1 MSATT
6 NRFELLTLE
15 RLQEI
20 YDLIISSPPGTA
32 AWGSIGAGTGVGSQ
46 TDLVTYLGSNYYPL
60 SSNPAGY
67 LTGVTATSPI
77 TSSGGLTPVISTLM
91 NTNKLIGRST
101 AGTGVMEEII
111 IGSGLSLSAG
121 TLSATG
127 TTASDSLS
135 PLLLMGG

>member
-1 MSATT
+1 MINNYIYGVNDISGRLSGATGII
-6 NRFELLTLE
+6 
-15 RLQEI
+15 I
-20 YDLIISSPPGTA
+20 YDANGRVKYIS
-32 AWGSIGAGTGVGSQ
+32 TGG
-46 TDLVTYLGSNYYPL
+46 G
-60 SSNPAGY
+60 G
-67 LTGVTATSPI
+67 GVTSVSATSPI
-77 TSSGGLTPVISTLM
+77 TSSGGSTPIISTLM
-91 NTNKLIGRST
+91 NTNRLIGRST

>member
-1 MSATT
+1 MAFGVTDIQGQVFGSVLV
-6 NRFELLTLE
+6 RV
-15 RLQEI
+15 
-20 YDLIISSPPGTA
+20 YDANGK
-32 AWGSIGAGTGVGSQ
+32 Q
-46 TDLVTYLGSNYYPL
+46 KF
-60 SSNPAGY
+60 PAGGGGV
-67 LTGVTATSPI
+67 TSVTATSPI

-101 AGTGVMEEII
+101 AGTGVMEEIT

-127 TTASDSLS
+127 TASDSLS

>member
-1 MSATT
+1 MAFGVTDIQGQV
-6 NRFELLTLE
+6 F
-15 RLQEI
+15 
-20 YDLIISSPPGTA
+20 
-32 AWGSIGAGTGVGSQ
+32 GSVLVRVYGADGKQ
-46 TDLVTYLGSNYYPL
+46 KF
-60 SSNPAGY
+60 PAGGGGV
-67 LTGVTATSPI
+67 TSVTATSPI

-91 NTNKLIGRST
+91 NTNRLIGRST
-101 AGTGVMEEII
+101 AGAGVMEEII